1 MEGKASEKLEE
12 LGKKYLD
19 NLINN
24 FDSKSF
30 SQNKGQKPNLKNL
43 NKKNFLFLIIHA

>member
-30 SQNKGQKPNLKNL
+30 SQNKGQNPNLKNL
-43 NKKNFLFLIIHA
+43 NKKKIFYS